1 MKKPVVPEISPAMFL
16 GFRPGAREHTLDFP
30 LYTGKQWRY
39 SYKLRLTNTV
49 NVQVVGQER
58 VATEAGIFNAVK
70 IERTRQHSTT
80 NPRWGT
86 GTFTTDGVYF
96 YSPEARSIVKYD
108 AENVY
113 GAALH
118 IELLKFEPTRSSW

>member
-1 MKKPVVPEISPAMFL
+1 VVSETSPAMFL
-16 GFRPGAREHTLDFP
+16 GFRPGSQEHTLDFP
-30 LYTGKQWRY
+30 LSVGKQWRY
-39 SYKLRLTNTV
+39 SYKFRTVTMIV

-58 VATEAGIFNAVK
+58 VGTEAGVFNALK
-70 IERTRQHSTT
+70 IGRTRQYSMV
-80 NPRWGT
+80 NPLWGT

-108 AENVY
+108 AEDVN

-118 IELLKFEPTRSSW
+118 IELLNFEPTRSTW